1 MDLMKGIIKKFFSL
15 IAVFILV
22 WGTAS
27 DIRFIF
33 ANESSGIES
42 EYLEDYQDTGVDTDR
57 YQQVW
62 NDEFEEDTLNRDDWN
77 VELHQPGWVNEEWQE
92 YIDNE
97 SVLQINDGNLVI
109 QPVKETIDGQD
120 YYYSGRVNTQNKHN
134 FKYGFFEAR
143 VKVPK
148 GQGYLPAFWLMS
160 ADENLYGQWPRSGEI
175 DIMEIHG
182 SNTTK
187 SYGTI
192 HYGNPH
198 RESQGQFQLEDG
210 DFSEEYHV
218 FALEWLPGK
227 INWFVDGNL
236 IHTESEWY
244 TRTEGQGEITYPA
257 PFDSEFYVIFNLAI
271 GGSWVGY
278 PDDSTE
284 FETQSYAIDYVRV
297 YQQDNYDENVMK
309 PNQTFK
315 AREADETGNYIVN
328 GEFMEVEA
336 LDDDAN
342 WVFLTTQGGIANA
355 EIFQEQLVIE
365 TEAAGEVDYSVQ
377 LVHAQLPL
385 EQNYQY
391 RVTFNAWSDEAR
403 MGRVAVTGPD
413 NGYIRYLEDQTFE
426 LNTEPTVFEYEFT
439 MNQASDENGRLE
451 FNLGNVN
458 ASSNIYLTDVRVERL
473 AEVESSTTKSV
484 LSNGNHVYNGQF
496 QEGENRLGFWQ
507 WQADDLTQAVSSL
520 EDGRRLIVEGSN
532 DNNPHIL
539 FQEGLPLAKDIEYEL
554 SFELES
560 NGEFELIVT
569 IGDLALLIPV
579 EEGLNV
585 YRETFTLSSEQLE
598 NTDLTFEFNNNEAIR
613 LDNVKVQENLLI
625 KNGSFNA
632 GLTGFNPF
640 IDSSAN
646 ASVVVDSLS
655 EENAVDFTI
664 YDTSDQAWKIQLI
677 QENIPLLKG
686 KTYRLS
692 FKVKS
697 SLERNIMYA
706 LQRDGKA
713 DDNWMAYLAEQII
726 PVSTDYQEVSYE
738 FTMEEADD
746 LNALLSISLGAVDG
760 VQIATEH
767 RVVIDDIYLEEVN

>member
-1 MDLMKGIIKKFFSL
+1 MDLMKEIIKKFFSL

-451 FNLGNVN
+451 FNFGNVN

-706 LQRDGKA
+706 LQRDGKV

>member
-1 MDLMKGIIKKFFSL
+1 MKEIIKKFFSL

-365 TEAAGEVDYSVQ
+365 TEATGEVDYSVQ

-726 PVSTDYQEVSYE
+726 PVSTDFQEVSYE

>member
-1 MDLMKGIIKKFFSL
+1 MKGIIKKFFSL

>member
-1 MDLMKGIIKKFFSL
+1 MKEIIKKFFSL

-451 FNLGNVN
+451 FNFGNVN

-706 LQRDGKA
+706 LQRDGKV